1 VTSEGGGHGRA
12 GAHSPFLI
20 SSRDMLFINRVL
32 FRIGLAR
39 LKIVLAL
46 VFFSS
51 KKQLFDRVEAIWFTA
66 KQATSSPGLLPT
78 S

>member
-1 VTSEGGGHGRA
+1 
-12 GAHSPFLI
+12 
-20 SSRDMLFINRVL
+20 MLFINRVL